1 MTAMILAFILGLSAA
16 TLLCWLASRRRDL
29 ERRDLH
35 VCPFCGSFLMVRADC
50 LWQETP
56 AFITTG
62 RASWR
67 CVCDN
72 CGALGPVGK
81 SKEEAYRYWGGGW
94 P

>member
-1 MTAMILAFILGLSAA
+1 MTAIILAFLLGLSAA

-35 VCPFCGSFLMVRADC
+35 RCPFCGSFLMVRADC
-50 LWQETP
+50 LWQEP
-56 AFITTG
+56 PFITTG
-62 RASWR
+62 RARWR

-72 CGALGPVGK
+72 CGALGPVAD
-81 SKEEAYRYWGGGW
+81 SKEEALRVWYRW

>member
-1 MTAMILAFILGLSAA
+1 MTAILLAFLLGLSVA

-29 ERRDLH
+29 ERRDFH
-35 VCPFCGSFLMVRADC
+35 KCPFCGSFLMVRPDC
-50 LWQETP
+50 LWQEP

-62 RASWR
+62 RARWR

-72 CGALGPVGK
+72 CGSLGPVGD
-81 SKEEAYRYWGGGW
+81 SKEEAYRVWYRW